1 MKPINP
7 PKPISPIS
15 PAHPRRVLVRLAV
28 LATCLSTCIFAL
40 NGTAWGQSSSQNSR
54 APINLPPL
62 SYTGAQFIDNN
73 HCVFLRAGYGGNIVW
88 VPRVSRNREPL
99 CDDRLTPTFAPKPK
113 PAQTAQTTTTAPISK
128 RELRQRARE
137 EQRIIAALSAKEVA
151 TARADLREQRAAQKR
166 AEAQSRADGKI
177 QAKAEK
183 RNRKEA
189 LRVLREVQKA
199 DAQKQNTQTKTQTT
213 QTTQPQKPAPPT
225 GLISL
230 GFYVSVTGFDSE
242 GQAHNLRDWFKQ
254 SGYSTKIGL
263 DGNILTV
270 IIGPFPSAL
279 DAKAPFHQ
287 ARAKGYTQ
295 TIIAERYKRNRHS
308 G

>member
-1 MKPINP
+1 MKLINL

-15 PAHPRRVLVRLAV
+15 PAHPRPVLVRLAV
-28 LATCLSTCIFAL
+28 LATCIFAL

-166 AEAQSRADGKI
+166 AEAQARADGKI

-199 DAQKQNTQTKTQTT
+199 DAQKQNTQTKTQP
-213 QTTQPQKPAPPT
+213 TQPQKPAPPT

-242 GQAHNLRDWFKQ
+242 GQAHNLRDWFKK

>member
-7 PKPISPIS
+7 TKPIKPIS
-15 PAHPRRVLVRLAV
+15 PAHLRPVLVRLAV
-28 LATCLSTCIFAL
+28 LATCLFAL

-113 PAQTAQTTTTAPISK
+113 PAQTAQTAQTTTTAPISK

-166 AEAQSRADGKI
+166 AEAQARADGKI
-177 QAKAEK
+177 RAKTEK

-199 DAQKQNTQTKTQTT
+199 DAQKQNTQTKTP
-213 QTTQPQKPAPPT
+213 TQPQKPAPPT

>member
-7 PKPISPIS
+7 TKPITPIS

-28 LATCLSTCIFAL
+28 LATCIFAL

-113 PAQTAQTTTTAPISK
+113 PAQTAQTTTAAPVSK
-128 RELRQRARE
+128 RALRQRARE

-166 AEAQSRADGKI
+166 AEAQARADGKI

-199 DAQKQNTQTKTQTT
+199 DAQKQNTQTTRQTT

>member
-7 PKPISPIS
+7 TKPISPIS
-15 PAHPRRVLVRLAV
+15 PTHPRRVLVRLAV
-28 LATCLSTCIFAL
+28 LATCIFAL

-113 PAQTAQTTTTAPISK
+113 PAQTVQTTTAPISK
-128 RELRQRARE
+128 RALRQRARE

-166 AEAQSRADGKI
+166 AEAQARADGKI

-199 DAQKQNTQTKTQTT
+199 DAQKQNTQTT

>member
-7 PKPISPIS
+7 TKPTTPIS
-15 PAHPRRVLVRLAV
+15 PAHPRRVLARLGV
-28 LATCLSTCIFAL
+28 LITCIFAL

-113 PAQTAQTTTTAPISK
+113 PAQTAQTTTAPVSK
-128 RELRQRARE
+128 RALRQRARE

-166 AEAQSRADGKI
+166 AEAQARADGKI

-199 DAQKQNTQTKTQTT
+199 DAQKQTTQTP
-213 QTTQPQKPAPPT
+213 QTTQPQKSTPPA

>member
-1 MKPINP
+1 MKPINQSKP
-7 PKPISPIS
+7 TTPISPV
-15 PAHPRRVLVRLAV
+15 HPRRVLARLAV
-28 LATCLSTCIFAL
+28 LATCIFAL

-113 PAQTAQTTTTAPISK
+113 PAQTAQTTTAPISK
-128 RELRQRARE
+128 RALRQRARE

-166 AEAQSRADGKI
+166 AEAQARADGKI

-199 DAQKQNTQTKTQTT
+199 DAQKQNTQTKTP
-213 QTTQPQKPAPPT
+213 TQPQKPAPPT

>member
-1 MKPINP
+1 MTFIMKPINP
-7 PKPISPIS
+7 TKPISPIS
-15 PAHPRRVLVRLAV
+15 PAHPRRVLVRLGV
-28 LATCLSTCIFAL
+28 LITCIFAL
-40 NGTAWGQSSSQNSR
+40 NGTAWGQSNSQNSR

-113 PAQTAQTTTTAPISK
+113 PVQTAQTTTAPISK

-166 AEAQSRADGKI
+166 AEAQARADGKI

-199 DAQKQNTQTKTQTT
+199 DAQKQNTQTKTQP
-213 QTTQPQKPAPPT
+213 TQPQKPTPPT

>member
-1 MKPINP
+1 MKPI
-7 PKPISPIS
+7 SMIS
-15 PAHPRRVLVRLAV
+15 PAHLGRVLVRLAV
-28 LATCLSTCIFAL
+28 LATCLSICIFAL
-40 NGTAWGQSSSQNSR
+40 NGTAWGQSNSQNSR

-113 PAQTAQTTTTAPISK
+113 PAQTAQTTTAPISK
-128 RELRQRARE
+128 RALRQRARE

-166 AEAQSRADGKI
+166 AEAQARADGKI

-199 DAQKQNTQTKTQTT
+199 DAQKQNTQTTRQTT
-213 QTTQPQKPAPPT
+213 QTTQPQKPTPPT

>member
-1 MKPINP
+1 MTFIMKPINQSKP
-7 PKPISPIS
+7 TTPISPV
-15 PAHPRRVLVRLAV
+15 HPRRVLARLAV
-28 LATCLSTCIFAL
+28 LATCIFAL

-113 PAQTAQTTTTAPISK
+113 PAQTAQTTTAPISK
-128 RELRQRARE
+128 RALRQRARE

-166 AEAQSRADGKI
+166 AEAQARADGKI

-199 DAQKQNTQTKTQTT
+199 DAQKQNTQTKTP
-213 QTTQPQKPAPPT
+213 TQPQKPAPPT

>member
-1 MKPINP
+1 MKPITP
-7 PKPISPIS
+7 PKPIKPIS
-15 PAHPRRVLVRLAV
+15 PAHPRRVLVRLGV
-28 LATCLSTCIFAL
+28 LITCIFAL

-113 PAQTAQTTTTAPISK
+113 PAQTVQTTTAPVSK
-128 RELRQRARE
+128 RVLRQRARE
-137 EQRIIAALSAKEVA
+137 EQRIIAALSAKAVA

-166 AEAQSRADGKI
+166 AEAQARADGKI
-177 QAKAEK
+177 RAKTEK

-199 DAQKQNTQTKTQTT
+199 DAQKQNTQTPQTQK
-213 QTTQPQKPAPPT
+213 PQKPTPPT

-287 ARAKGYTQ
+287 ARAKGYTK

>member
-28 LATCLSTCIFAL
+28 LATCIFAL

-166 AEAQSRADGKI
+166 AEAQARADGKI

-199 DAQKQNTQTKTQTT
+199 DAQKQNTQTKTTA
-213 QTTQPQKPAPPT
+213 TTQPQKPAPPT